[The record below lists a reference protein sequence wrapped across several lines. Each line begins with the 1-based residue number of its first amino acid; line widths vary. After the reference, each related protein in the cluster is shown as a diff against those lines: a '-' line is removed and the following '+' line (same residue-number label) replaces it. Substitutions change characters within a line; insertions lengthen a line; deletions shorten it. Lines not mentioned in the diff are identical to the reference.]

1 MDGLMMAII
10 KTEIANAT
18 LPSKFEIARCLAIKD
33 LSHGIFFFHPQ
44 AIGHQMRP

>member
-10 KTEIANAT
+10 KTEIANPT
-18 LPSKFEIARCLAIKD
+18 LPSKFETARCFAIKD
-33 LSHGIFFFHPQ
+33 SSHDFFHPQ